1 MSSKGKLNAGYLELG
16 FFCTYCH
23 RPRTK
28 GNHKRCS
35 KARQQE
41 FARSNEDVDQITSA

>member
-16 FFCTYCH
+16 FFCTYCQ

-28 GNHKRCS
+28 GNHSKCS
-35 KARQQE
+35 KARQLEYAQE
-41 FARSNEDVDQITSA
+41 KEDAKS